1 MNKLP
6 HGQVAITMNE
16 VHKAYI
22 ECRRLAY
29 VWYNATAQSSEYQLA
44 LDKML
49 DALQDMVR
57 SLEECAYGEAMTTF
71 EEEEINETQTHKV

>member
-6 HGQVAITMNE
+6 SGQATVTMDA

-29 VWYNATAQSSEYQLA
+29 VWYSMTTKTPDHEAT

-49 DALQDMVR
+49 DSLQDMVR
-57 SLEECAYGEAMTTF
+57 SLEECAYGEAMTIF
-71 EEEEINETQTHKV
+71 EEEEINET